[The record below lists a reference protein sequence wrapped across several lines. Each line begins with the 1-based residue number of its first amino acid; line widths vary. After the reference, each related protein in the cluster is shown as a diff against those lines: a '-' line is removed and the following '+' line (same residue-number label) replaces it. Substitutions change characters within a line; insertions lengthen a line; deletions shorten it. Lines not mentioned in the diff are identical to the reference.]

1 MITLLLLGLILVLL
15 VRFTDLTWSDNG
27 KAVLGYHEERGEWV
41 INDWELRNLKGAD
54 GPYIFEKD
62 SVLDCYYVDTKNKLY
77 QESKVIKG
85 DSGWNGCFF
94 SSVEPAGGAV
104 DSFRCCLQPP
114 FIPES
119 SFAEF
124 PEKVVVISDVEGNFT
139 GFYSFLLNNGII
151 DEKFNWS
158 FGKGHLVLL
167 GDFMDRGDHV
177 TQVLWLIYKLEK
189 EAMQAGGF
197 VHFVLGNHEL
207 LNFQYDTRYVNHK
220 YIAIAQMVSGEKDNK
235 LAYKQLF
242 SSNNLVYNWLKTKPF
257 ILKMGPV
264 VFIHGGLSEEVL
276 SSPKNIVELNEV
288 GRQLLS
294 GSEIDSTY
302 RNILIGPKG
311 LLWFR
316 GLVMDYKESYKKL
329 PEEKLDLILHHLQAK
344 TVVLGH
350 TVVPDISA
358 DYNGKVFR
366 IDVKH
371 GKAMSSGLTKGL
383 LMEGNTIFAIDDLQN
398 KRPIGTF

>member
-124 PEKVVVISDVEGNFT
+124 PEKVVVISDIEGNFT
-139 GFYSFLLNNGII
+139 GFYSFLRNNGII

-207 LNFQYDTRYVNHK
+207 LNFQ
-220 YIAIAQMVSGEKDNK
+220 
-235 LAYKQLF
+235 
-242 SSNNLVYNWLKTKPF
+242 
-257 ILKMGPV
+257 
-264 VFIHGGLSEEVL
+264 
-276 SSPKNIVELNEV
+276 
-288 GRQLLS
+288 
-294 GSEIDSTY
+294 
-302 RNILIGPKG
+302 
-311 LLWFR
+311 
-316 GLVMDYKESYKKL
+316 
-329 PEEKLDLILHHLQAK
+329 
-344 TVVLGH
+344 
-350 TVVPDISA
+350 
-358 DYNGKVFR
+358 
-366 IDVKH
+366 
-371 GKAMSSGLTKGL
+371 
-383 LMEGNTIFAIDDLQN
+383 
-398 KRPIGTF
+398 